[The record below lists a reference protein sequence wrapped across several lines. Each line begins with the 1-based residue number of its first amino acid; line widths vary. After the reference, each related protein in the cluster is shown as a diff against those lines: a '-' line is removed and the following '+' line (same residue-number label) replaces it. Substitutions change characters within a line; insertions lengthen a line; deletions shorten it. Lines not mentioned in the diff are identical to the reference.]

1 LHHTNAC
8 PQSLI
13 INSFGLSTCE
23 KRGDECSNYCKNGP
37 TGSQYVWMLCTWRK
51 RGEEDE
57 EEEDR

>member
-1 LHHTNAC
+1 VKKEETTA
-8 PQSLI
+8 LI
-13 INSFGLSTCE
+13 IA
-23 KRGDECSNYCKNGP
+23 KNGP